1 MGLQDSGFLST
12 LRSQLKSNKYVK
24 GVSIS
29 EGQSLPQKR
38 VFFSQDVKSTNFN
51 ITKSQSGPDNHI

>member
-12 LRSQLKSNKYVK
+12 LRSQLKGNKYVK

-38 VFFSQDVKSTNFN
+38 VFFSQDVKSTNF
-51 ITKSQSGPDNHI
+51 